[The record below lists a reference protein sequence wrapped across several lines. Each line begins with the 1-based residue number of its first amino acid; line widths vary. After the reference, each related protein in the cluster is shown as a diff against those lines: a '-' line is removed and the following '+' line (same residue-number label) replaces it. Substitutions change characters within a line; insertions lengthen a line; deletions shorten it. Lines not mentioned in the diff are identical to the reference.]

1 MKRTC
6 KDINI
11 KFTLTLNFKG
21 VRTLK
26 EQETNNAQPFFF
38 FTTTKRDFKGKRGQE
53 DNKVFLTFFT

>member
-1 MKRTC
+1 M
-6 KDINI
+6 
-11 KFTLTLNFKG
+11 
-21 VRTLK
+21 LK